1 MTRPRYCAIA
11 SLASDS
17 PGEVMPK
24 SSHVLAALKRDGWHE
39 IRRSGSAPMDKPLT
53 RRNGSAVRVEPV
65 QHERDGGHVDERL
78 GRGHG
83 RLVVVAEPAVAAKP
97 GEGPLDAPQRLE
109 RDEPVGSFG
118 TSPDVD
124 RDAEFGTAGAARP
137 A

>member
-1 MTRPRYCAIA
+1 M
-11 SLASDS
+11 
-17 PGEVMPK
+17 
-24 SSHVLAALKRDGWHE
+24 
-39 IRRSGSAPMDKPLT
+39 
-53 RRNGSAVRVEPV
+53 
-65 QHERDGGHVDERL
+65 DERL

-124 RDAEFGTAGAARP
+124 RICVAVPSGWTAMTPGALRVEKFGFEQPSQPGFVTFGRP
-137 A
+137 AQFNDQQMVKLGTG